1 MVRGWLASESADF
14 LVNKR
19 STTWRTLTQDQ
30 KDAKGDA
37 LITLIVENPTLVKRP
52 VFESDKVIAVGFSP
66 AKLLPVLKA
75 GD

>member
-1 MVRGWLASESADF
+1 MVRGWLASESADV

-30 KDAKGDA
+30 KDAEGDA

-75 GD
+75 GE